1 MLLITPISI
10 IYTITFIISRIL
22 IILIV
27 LKTLIITFI
36 PTLTLVFEK
45 KSKQLIILLN
55 PLKVALSSKSLKL
68 KEIIDLGTISL
79 GFYKLPPLLLSF
91 IHLSFKSSLSLPL
104 II

>member
-55 PLKVALSSKSLKL
+55 PLKIVLLKPSL
-68 KEIIDLGTISL
+68 
-79 GFYKLPPLLLSF
+79 
-91 IHLSFKSSLSLPL
+91 
-104 II
+104 

>member
-27 LKTLIITFI
+27 LKTFIITFI

-45 KSKQLIILLN
+45 KSRQLIILLN
-55 PLKVALSSKSLKL
+55 PLKIVLLKPSL
-68 KEIIDLGTISL
+68 
-79 GFYKLPPLLLSF
+79 
-91 IHLSFKSSLSLPL
+91 
-104 II
+104 